1 MCRVQ
6 GWLLFADNE
15 RYLHEMIDLC
25 AGETDALK
33 PSTCALQERVV
44 YLERQLAAAQAAL
57 AVSEV
62 DAAVWRDKYHLLK
75 ARTLNIAN
83 IRDAGDVEY
92 YTGLPNYGMFKSLFD
107 YFQSQIVTNKKGPV
121 PVLELEEEFFMVL
134 VRLRTGMPM
143 RELERNFGVSMATAS
158 RIFSKWILFL
168 QRSLKKITRF
178 PTLAKVQRSLPS
190 HFRQFPDTRVVIDC
204 TEIRLQVPSALEAQ
218 RLTFSGYKHANTI
231 KVLVGATPDCYISFV
246 SKAWGGSAS
255 DREIVL
261 NSGLLD
267 LLEPGD
273 AIMMDKGFTIRDLL
287 PPGVKQYMPPFHHA
301 KEGQMSADD
310 VEATRQISRARVH
323 IERVIRRIK
332 EFQIL
337 NNEYPVNM
345 IDIVDAVFQTCAFLS
360 NFKNP
365 LV

>member
-1 MCRVQ
+1 
-6 GWLLFADNE
+6 
-15 RYLHEMIDLC
+15 
-25 AGETDALK
+25 
-33 PSTCALQERVV
+33 
-44 YLERQLAAAQAAL
+44 
-57 AVSEV
+57 
-62 DAAVWRDKYHLLK
+62 
-75 ARTLNIAN
+75 
-83 IRDAGDVEY
+83 
-92 YTGLPNYGMFKSLFD
+92 
-107 YFQSQIVTNKKGPV
+107 
-121 PVLELEEEFFMVL
+121 FFMVL

-231 KVLVGATPDCYISFV
+231 KVLVG
-246 SKAWGGSAS
+246 
-255 DREIVL
+255 
-261 NSGLLD
+261 
-267 LLEPGD
+267 
-273 AIMMDKGFTIRDLL
+273 
-287 PPGVKQYMPPFHHA
+287 VKQYMPPFHHA

-337 NNEYPVNM
+337 NNEYP
-345 IDIVDAVFQTCAFLS
+345 
-360 NFKNP
+360 
-365 LV
+365 